1 MFGLFDFLK
10 ENPDYIISI
19 FVLIATVLGMQ
30 FKNMKWIILC
40 QILSN
45 FLLGL
50 QCIIG
55 GTISTGG
62 VVMLAT
68 VQTVLSFTLN
78 YKKIPFPAWLT
89 VSFMVGYSAITVI
102 GFLSPSVASSPFD
115 LITMVAVWCFAISIV
130 QEKSWIC
137 RFFLALNVSLWLIY
151 DFAVLPSAAL
161 NHIIILSSIFFAM
174 VRNDRADWKSFLR
187 QFLRK

>member
-1 MFGLFDFLK
+1 MQPIDVIL
-10 ENPDYIISI
+10 I
-19 FVLIATVLGMQ
+19 VLSVLTTAFTVCGMQ

-68 VQTVLSFTLN
+68 VQTVLSFALN